1 MVLLESVRTVI
12 IERSRTLQQ
21 AHMLLEL
28 TCPPPFCYQV
38 KVALRLSKDDMVALD
53 ADTERKKR
61 FTNSPGEQVVWP
73 SDIA

>member
-1 MVLLESVRTVI
+1 VVLLESVRTVI

-38 KVALRLSKDDMVALD
+38 KVALRLSKDDMVAL
-53 ADTERKKR
+53 AANPPLQKL
-61 FTNSPGEQVVWP
+61 FTDSPGEQVVWS
-73 SDIA
+73 SDKA